1 MSFRAP
7 KRKHIKSARYIRDSD
22 SEGEL
27 QDASGESKSNA
38 CSNISVEEAVDCI
51 KTWQSFRK
59 RRAGVSAE
67 SLFIG
72 KKIEPEVL
80 IEDDPF
86 KMKSGGL
93 VEMRGTFRKPIKDEL
108 EDEVRLSKTF
118 TAETNKRDEDAD
130 MLKYIETE
138 LAKRKGITKSEPEAP
153 KTVIDNIL
161 NEIPEALKPKMGQ
174 QSEDM
179 LSNQMLCGIPEVDLG
194 VEAKMRNIEAT
205 EEAKQRL
212 LQERLRLRQKQVTE
226 DADLT
231 PYNMSVNFVQH
242 SRWNNYVDQTLHK
255 ELSVQDS
262 DATDKPDVPELSA
275 ILDPHAIEAEKR
287 RLQAE
292 KSSDAKVLQRYK
304 NYMNNKRGR

>member
-7 KRKHIKSARYIRDSD
+7 KRKHVKTERYIRDSD
-22 SEGEL
+22 SEEES
-27 QDASGESKSNA
+27 QDASVESKNHA
-38 CSNISVEEAVDCI
+38 GSNISVEDAVDYI
-51 KTWQSFRK
+51 KTWQNLRK

-67 SLFIG
+67 SLFVG
-72 KKIEPEVL
+72 KKIEPELL
-80 IEDDPF
+80 IEDDPY
-86 KMKSGGL
+86 KLKTGGL
-93 VEMRGTFRKPIKDEL
+93 VEMRGTFRKPMKDEL

-130 MLKYIETE
+130 
-138 LAKRKGITKSEPEAP
+138 ITA
-153 KTVIDNIL
+153 IDSIL
-161 NEIPEALKPKMGQ
+161 NEIPEALRPKMGQ

-212 LQERLRLRQKQVTE
+212 LQERLRQRQKQAAE

-242 SRWNNYVDQTLHK
+242 NRWNNYVDQTLHK
-255 ELSVQDS
+255 ELSVQDG
-262 DATDKPDVPELSA
+262 DATDKSGVPELSG
-275 ILDPHAIEAEKR
+275 ILDPPAIEAEKR

-304 NYMNNKRGR
+304 NYLNNKRGR

>member
-1 MSFRAP
+1 MFRAP
-7 KRKHIKSARYIRDSD
+7 KRKHVKPTRYIRDSD
-22 SEGEL
+22 SEEETQVVTSDLKNSAG
-27 QDASGESKSNA
+27 
-38 CSNISVEEAVDCI
+38 SNISVEEAVECI

-67 SLFIG
+67 ALFVG
-72 KKIEPEVL
+72 KKIEPEVI

-86 KMKSGGL
+86 KLKTGGL
-93 VEMRGTFRKPIKDEL
+93 VELRGTFRKPMKDEL

-138 LAKRKGITKSEPEAP
+138 LAKRKGITKMEPEAP

-212 LQERLRLRQKQVTE
+212 LQERLRQRQKRALE

-242 SRWNNYVDQTLHK
+242 SRWNNYVDQTLHR
-255 ELSVQDS
+255 ELTVQLS
-262 DATDKPDVPELSA
+262 DTTDRPDVSEVPV
-275 ILDPHAIEAEKR
+275 IPDDPAIEAEKR
-287 RLQAE
+287 RLQSE